1 MYQHTRLDN
10 GLRLIT
16 ASMPQARSVSI
27 NYFVGTGSRYE
38 NDAQAGVS
46 HFIEHVCFK
55 GTDKRPTSTDVC
67 SVIEGVGGSLNAGTD
82 KEMTIY
88 WAKVARPHFL
98 NALDVMTDIIV
109 SPRFEPSEIEKERQ
123 VIIEEINMSLDL
135 PAQRV
140 SMLIDELLWPG
151 HPLGRDIA
159 GSRESVGTM
168 TRDLMMDYLAERY
181 QPDDLVL
188 SVAGD
193 IDAGEVADYVA
204 RMMDGW
210 REARPTPPFVPFP
223 GASGRAVRIERR
235 DTEQTQICV
244 ALPGVGLNHPDR
256 FKLDL
261 INVILGEGMSSRLFV
276 EIRDNLGLAYSIQ
289 SYSEHF
295 QDTGA
300 LSISAGVETG
310 NLNKAITAIIEQLA
324 RFKEDVPAADL
335 TMAKELFKGRLWLR
349 MEDTRNVAGWAGAQ
363 EVLLGRVLSADEIIE
378 QVEAITAEDLLET
391 ARRYF
396 TGDELRLAAVGP
408 VAEDAD
414 LESLLVL

>member
-16 ASMPQARSVSI
+16 ASMPEARSVSI

-38 NDAQAGVS
+38 TDAQAGVS

-55 GTDKRPTSTDVC
+55 GTEKRPTSTDIC
-67 SVIEGVGGSLNAGTD
+67 SPIEGVGGSLNAGTD
-82 KEMTIY
+82 KEMTIF
-88 WAKVARPHFL
+88 WAKVARPHFAT
-98 NALDVMTDIIV
+98 ALDVMTDIIV
-109 SPRFEPSEIEKERQ
+109 SPRFDPAEIEKERQ

-159 GSRESVGTM
+159 GTRESVGGM
-168 TRDLMMDYLAERY
+168 TRETMAAYLEEWY
-181 QPDDLVL
+181 QPDDVVL
-188 SVAGD
+188 SVAGAVEAD
-193 IDAGEVADYVA
+193 EVAEAVTE
-204 RMMDGW
+204 MMAGW
-210 REARPTPPFVPFP
+210 RPSHPKTGYAVFP
-223 GASGRAVRIERR
+223 GAPGRAVRVERR
-235 DTEQTQICV
+235 DTEQTQLCA
-244 ALPGVGLNHPDR
+244 ALPGLGLNDPDR
-256 FKLDL
+256 YKLDL

-289 SYSEHF
+289 SYCEHF

-300 LSISAGVETG
+300 LSVAAGVETG
-310 NLNKAITAIIEQLA
+310 NLRQAVTAILEQVA
-324 RFKEDVPAADL
+324 RFKEGVPEKDIA
-335 TMAKELFKGRLWLR
+335 TAKELFKGRMWLR

-363 EVLLGRVLSADEIIE
+363 EVLLGRVLSADEVIAR
-378 QVEAITAEDLLET
+378 VEAITEEELVAV

-396 TGDELRLAAVGP
+396 KGDELRLAVVGP
-408 VAEDAD
+408 VDEEAD